1 MRAFVI
7 RGFGHKAG
15 VDFERVHAELIAPAL
30 QQVGI
35 EGGGTTG
42 DILEAG
48 NVREDIFRE
57 LVLADVVVA
66 DVSLANANVFYE
78 LGIRHA
84 VRNRSTVLI
93 RARIDEVP
101 FDLRTDR
108 YLSYEPVSAAASV
121 PELVRVL
128 RETLASERTDSP
140 VFQLLPGFAAGP
152 RATLFDL
159 PRDLAED
166 IEQARDKRHAGDLR
180 LIAEEVVGLRF
191 EEAALRAVAQ
201 ALTDVG
207 DDVGAQRPWER
218 IRTAHPDD
226 LEANR
231 ALSDVY
237 RRLGQLVESDQA
249 IERALEGGPLTSLD
263 RAELYALRGSNS
275 KRRWIA
281 QWRAAAEQNRARA
294 ALRSRELDVARQ
306 FYRRGFDE
314 ELNHWYSGLNA
325 LALAKITLVL
335 ADRCPDDWR
344 TRFDTDAEAA
354 AELDRLKSEVDWLIW
369 TVRASLDSD
378 RARSRYTGTVDF
390 WREVSVADLRFL
402 TSTEP
407 ERVASAYEAALS
419 PVLGSGA
426 RRAIREQLEMH
437 RDLGILVEN
446 ATPAL
451 ALLTGTPVKSADLI
465 HPLVFSG
472 HMIDAPGRVPPRFPA
487 SQEDAAAAGIA
498 RAIEGIVAAAAKR
511 HERIIGMAG
520 LADGGDLLFHEACQR
535 LGVPTQV
542 LLPVPERVYRATAMS
557 RQASRWADRYYAA
570 LRSAAEV
577 FTLARTDTLPGWLQT
592 RPGYST
598 WQRDNQWIL
607 HQAWATTTS
616 DRVTVLA
623 LWNGEP
629 GDGPGGVAD
638 MVATAQARGAE
649 VVTLDTVALFGLPSP
664 ELPPPHPPAEP
675 PTGTHADPPAEATA
689 RTNTEAERGVAPAPS
704 PATEAAGGDRVLD
717 LVWRCHRQWSQAAAA
732 AQSQL
737 KQWRQRNLALLVLGA
752 LAGAL
757 AAQHGLSSGFVTA
770 AAAVS
775 AVALAVAAWLQR
787 TAFTSDETAHWTGA
801 RAASEALKAE
811 VYRYLSKVKPYDGA
825 ERTERLNAQLEVI
838 QTRGRAWLVDQQLIP
853 PDNRP
858 LPPVSTFAGYLT
870 ERAQEQANWHRNKI
884 AEHVRKARTLRICQ
898 LAATGAG
905 VVLAAVAG
913 VLPGSHLAAWT
924 AAATTIA
931 AAFATHLAAEQH
943 QRIAASYA
951 STADQLDRLIADV
964 DPASADPDRQ
974 AQFVLD
980 VEQAL
985 AAQNSGWMDLLSP
998 HAPSTPRPSAPRP
1011 SAPWPGQAPASA
1023 AR

>member
-7 RGFGHKAG
+7 RAFGLKSG
-15 VDFERVHAELIAPAL
+15 VDFERVHTELIAPAL
-30 QQVGI
+30 QQAGI
-35 EGGGTTG
+35 EGSGTTG

-48 NVREDIFRE
+48 NIREDMFRE
-57 LVLADVVVA
+57 LVQADVVVA

-84 VRNRSTVLI
+84 VQNRWTVLI
-93 RARIDEVP
+93 RARIDKVP
-101 FDLRTDR
+101 FDLLTDR
-108 YLSYEPVSAAASV
+108 YLSYDPVSPAASV
-121 PELVRVL
+121 PQLVRVL

-140 VFQLLPGFAAGP
+140 VFQLLRGFAAGP
-152 RATLFDL
+152 RATLYDL

-166 IEQARDKRHAGDLR
+166 IERARGDKRKGDLR
-180 LIAEEVVGLRF
+180 LIGEEVAGLRF
-191 EEAALRAVAQ
+191 EEPALRAVAR
-201 ALTDVG
+201 ALADVG
-207 DDVGAQRPWER
+207 DDVAALRPWER
-218 IRTAHPDD
+218 IRAVHPDD

-231 ALSDVY
+231 ALSDIY
-237 RRLGQLVESDQA
+237 RRQNELVLSDQA
-249 IERALEGGPLTSLD
+249 IERALGSEPLSSLD

-275 KRRWIA
+275 KRRWVA
-281 QWRAAAEQNRARA
+281 QWRAAAEPNRART

-335 ADRCPDDWR
+335 ADRYPDDWR
-344 TRFDTDAEAA
+344 TRFDTDPEAA
-354 AELDRLKSEVDWLIW
+354 AELDRLKAEVDWLTS
-369 TVRASLDSD
+369 TVGASLDAA
-378 RARSRYTGTVDF
+378 RARSRYTDTVDF

-407 ERVASAYEAALS
+407 DRVTSAYEAALS

-426 RRAIREQLEMH
+426 NRSIREQLELH

-451 ALLTGTPVKSADLI
+451 ALLAGTPGEPAALV

-487 SQEDAAAAGIA
+487 EQEGVAAARIE
-498 RAIEGIVAAAAKR
+498 RAIADIVAAAA
-511 HERIIGMAG
+511 ERPEQIIGMAG
-520 LADGGDLLFHEACQR
+520 VADGGDLLFHEACHK

-542 LLPVPERVYRATAMS
+542 LLPFPERVYRATAMS
-557 RQASRWADRYYAA
+557 RQASRWAERYYAA
-570 LRSAAEV
+570 LRNATEV
-577 FTLARTDTLPGWLQT
+577 LTLARTDTLPGWLQT
-592 RPGYST
+592 RPDYTT

-607 HQAWATTTS
+607 HHAWASATS

-623 LWNGEP
+623 LWNGEA

-638 MVATAQARGAE
+638 MVVAAQAHGAE
-649 VVTLDTVALFGLPSP
+649 VVTLNTVALFGLASP
-664 ELPPPHPPAEP
+664 ELPPPHPPADP
-675 PTGTHADPPAEATA
+675 PPRPETEAPPAEAPA
-689 RTNTEAERGVAPAPS
+689 RTNPEAERTVAPAPG
-704 PATEAAGGDRVLD
+704 PAAAVPAAEAAGGDRVLA
-717 LVWRCHRQWSQAAAA
+717 LVWRNHRQWSLAATA

-737 KQWRQRNLALLVLGA
+737 RQWRQRNLTLLVLGA

-757 AAQHGLSSGFVTA
+757 AAQHGLSSGWVAT

-775 AVALAVAAWLQR
+775 AVSLAVAAWLQR
-787 TAFTSDETAHWTGA
+787 TALTSDETAHWTGA

-811 VYRYLSKVKPYDGA
+811 TFRYLSRVKPYDGA
-825 ERTERLNAQLEVI
+825 ERTERLNAQLDAI
-838 QTRGRAWLVDQQLIP
+838 QGRGQAWLVDQQQIAS
-853 PDNRP
+853 DDRP
-858 LPPVSTFAGYLT
+858 LPAVSTFAEYLT
-870 ERAQEQANWHRNKI
+870 KRALEQADWHRKRI
-884 AEHVRKARTLRICQ
+884 AEHMRKARNLRICQ

-905 VVLAAVAG
+905 VVLAAIAG

-931 AAFATHLAAEQH
+931 AAFATYLAAEQH

-951 STADQLDRLIADV
+951 STTDQLDRLIADV
-964 DPASADPDRQ
+964 DPATADPDRQ
-974 AQFVLD
+974 ARFVLD
-980 VEQAL
+980 VEQVL
-985 AAQNSGWMDLLSP
+985 AAQNSGWMDVLSP
-998 HAPSTPRPSAPRP
+998 HAEK
-1011 SAPWPGQAPASA
+1011 PADQPALLA
-1023 AR
+1023 ANG

>member
-1 MRAFVI
+1 
-7 RGFGHKAG
+7 
-15 VDFERVHAELIAPAL
+15 
-30 QQVGI
+30 
-35 EGGGTTG
+35 
-42 DILEAG
+42 
-48 NVREDIFRE
+48 
-57 LVLADVVVA
+57 
-66 DVSLANANVFYE
+66 
-78 LGIRHA
+78 
-84 VRNRSTVLI
+84 
-93 RARIDEVP
+93 
-101 FDLRTDR
+101 
-108 YLSYEPVSAAASV
+108 
-121 PELVRVL
+121 
-128 RETLASERTDSP
+128 
-140 VFQLLPGFAAGP
+140 
-152 RATLFDL
+152 
-159 PRDLAED
+159 
-166 IEQARDKRHAGDLR
+166 
-180 LIAEEVVGLRF
+180 
-191 EEAALRAVAQ
+191 
-201 ALTDVG
+201 
-207 DDVGAQRPWER
+207 
-218 IRTAHPDD
+218 
-226 LEANR
+226 
-231 ALSDVY
+231 
-237 RRLGQLVESDQA
+237 
-249 IERALEGGPLTSLD
+249 
-263 RAELYALRGSNS
+263 
-275 KRRWIA
+275 
-281 QWRAAAEQNRARA
+281 
-294 ALRSRELDVARQ
+294 
-306 FYRRGFDE
+306 
-314 ELNHWYSGLNA
+314 
-325 LALAKITLVL
+325 
-335 ADRCPDDWR
+335 
-344 TRFDTDAEAA
+344 
-354 AELDRLKSEVDWLIW
+354 
-369 TVRASLDSD
+369 
-378 RARSRYTGTVDF
+378 
-390 WREVSVADLRFL
+390 
-402 TSTEP
+402 
-407 ERVASAYEAALS
+407 
-419 PVLGSGA
+419 
-426 RRAIREQLEMH
+426 
-437 RDLGILVEN
+437 
-446 ATPAL
+446 
-451 ALLTGTPVKSADLI
+451 
-465 HPLVFSG
+465 
-472 HMIDAPGRVPPRFPA
+472 
-487 SQEDAAAAGIA
+487 
-498 RAIEGIVAAAAKR
+498 
-511 HERIIGMAG
+511 MAG

-570 LRSAAEV
+570 LRNATKV
-577 FTLARTDTLPGWLQT
+577 LTLARTDMLPGWLQT